1 MNPNSVT
8 FANDINNLLANT
20 TDTQKIVSFATGA
33 AVGRMIPM
41 PASVVE
47 GRDENFEIEVIKK
60 AKELVSK
67 VNELYILDIDY
78 TLSVIKAIYHTRF
91 NACFP
96 STITIEE
103 GTCICEDLFGIKTN
117 FKVINLEG
125 LNEYKKEIVTLI
137 SKINGVLYD

>member
-8 FANDINNLLANT
+8 FANDINNLLTNT

-67 VNELYILDIDY
+67 VNELYVLDIDY

-96 STITIEE
+96 NTITIEE
-103 GTCICEDLFGIKTN
+103 DTCICEDFFGIKTN